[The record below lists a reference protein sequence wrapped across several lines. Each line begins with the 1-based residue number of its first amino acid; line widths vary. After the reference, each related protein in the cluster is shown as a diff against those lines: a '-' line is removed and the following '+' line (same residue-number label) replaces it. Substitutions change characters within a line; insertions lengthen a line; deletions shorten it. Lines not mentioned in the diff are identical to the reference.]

1 MEYKWS
7 FFEVYIWHNT
17 TKLFNGT
24 MILFFNFCLVFP
36 LNEKLYVINSHRF
49 FLVLQVI
56 KNINIFCKEQFTKYQ
71 FNVLILKKSSISNF
85 HFSSSNFLQKYHCV
99 VYEVVHQLLYHKI
112 RFFVW
117 IKPCIFTS
125 FFKIIFV
132 HLSSTFKIC
141 WNLRSLNSSV
151 VSKNWL
157 LNAWY
162 CQS

>member
-1 MEYKWS
+1 
-7 FFEVYIWHNT
+7 
-17 TKLFNGT
+17 

-36 LNEKLYVINSHRF
+36 LNKKLYVINSHWF
-49 FLVLQVI
+49 FLVLQVM
-56 KNINIFCKEQFTKYQ
+56 KNINIFCKEHFTKYQ

-99 VYEVVHQLLYHKI
+99 VYEVFISCYMIKYV
-112 RFFVW
+112 FFVW

-125 FFKIIFV
+125 FFKILFV
-132 HLSSTFKIC
+132 HLSSIFKIC